1 MNTEKELTFKQAS
14 KLQEIKKELIDLNKI
29 IDIEI
34 SNPNNIIAKSNMLE
48 TKYKTLVAIVNIEK
62 QIYNIYIKQKI

>member
-1 MNTEKELTFKQAS
+1 MNTEKELTFKQAN

-29 IDIEI
+29 LDIEI
-34 SNPNNIIAKSNMLE
+34 SNSNDIISKSNMLE

-62 QIYNIYIKQKI
+62 QIYNVYIKQKI